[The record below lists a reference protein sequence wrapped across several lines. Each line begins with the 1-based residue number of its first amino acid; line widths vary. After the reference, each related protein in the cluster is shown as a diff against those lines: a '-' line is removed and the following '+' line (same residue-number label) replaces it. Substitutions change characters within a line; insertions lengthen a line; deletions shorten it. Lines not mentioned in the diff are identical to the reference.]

1 MRQEL
6 RQQYAN
12 LTRSESV
19 ERDTFTRTRAEL
31 LFMTKHMDVWSPCGD
46 HRELSFTEK
55 ENVAGGLTVLVP
67 DNEHW
72 GSYFYGQSR
81 RAMRPIVT
89 DLPGWRNLWI
99 TVSFTRTKVGRER
112 YIEVSAVHALE
123 YLNWM
128 RIWPDPW
135 LPPEFQP
142 SKWRSPIGPAATVCA
157 DLLIPELQRLQGGFW
172 PIMTHARFHRS
183 PDPTPWTMG
192 SYRMDKAMDAVT
204 EICDAEN
211 LQITTQLYMHGVDEQ
226 PFPQWHVLDRTTL
239 IIDFVPRINSKSLT
253 GTVTGGL
260 IRTGLEIAEDLI
272 EWVTYPVL
280 DPSDPVAIDEMSG
293 RDGEVFPVYRTG
305 QWSPTD
311 EVSQTV
317 HLPMATRVTAG
328 GNSPGW
334 VNDVAVG
341 VVDGVITFIAG
352 FLNLDGFLPGS
363 IADRVSDVA
372 LAFHSLEDQRAAE
385 DAGPWR
391 LREAFSDS
399 QQSGLSL
406 QIVQSMKST
415 AFAHRDYTSHSVT
428 VANGQPYLLGRHV
441 KVGWPV
447 GVEMPD
453 GTVEVDRL
461 TEATYTESRDTKGE
475 IVLQVGSGDA
485 EVEPGVKGLA
495 KISKFSSWLH
505 RVSLGG

>member
-1 MRQEL
+1 MRQEM
-6 RQQYAN
+6 QQQFAH
-12 LTRSESV
+12 LTQSEAD
-19 ERDTFTRTRAEL
+19 ERDLYTRTRADL
-31 LFMTKHMDVWSPCGD
+31 LFMTKNMDVWSPCGE
-46 HRELSFTEK
+46 HRELTFTERDSQ
-55 ENVAGGLTVLVP
+55 AGGLTVLVP
-67 DNEHW
+67 DNPHW
-72 GSYFYGQSR
+72 QEYFYQQSR

-112 YIEVSAVHALE
+112 FIEVSAVHAIE

-135 LPPEFQP
+135 LPAEFQP

-157 DLLIPELQRLQGGFW
+157 DIMIPELQRLQGGFW

-183 PDPTPWTMG
+183 PDPTSWTNG
-192 SYRMDKAMDAVT
+192 TYRMDRVFDAVT
-204 EICDAEN
+204 EICEAEN
-211 LQITTQLYMHGVDEQ
+211 LQITTQLYMHGIDEQ

-260 IRTGLEIAEDLI
+260 FRTGMEIAEDLL
-272 EWVTYPVL
+272 EWITYPVL
-280 DPSDPVAIDEMSG
+280 NPGSAESIDDVAG

-305 QWSPTD
+305 QWSPTQ

-341 VVDGVITFIAG
+341 AVDGVITFVAG
-352 FLNLDGFLPGS
+352 LLNLDGFLPDS
-363 IADRVSDVA
+363 IADRVRDVA
-372 LAFHSLEDQRAAE
+372 LAFHTLEDSSAAT

-391 LREAFSDS
+391 FREAFADA
-399 QQSGLSL
+399 QGSGLSL
-406 QIVQSMKST
+406 QILQSMKST
-415 AFAHRDYTSHSVT
+415 AFAHRDYTSHNAT
-428 VANGQPYLLGRHV
+428 VANGQPYLLGKHI

-453 GTVEVDRL
+453 GTVEIDRL
-461 TEATYTESRDTKGE
+461 TEATYTESRSAKGE
-475 IVLQVGSGDA
+475 IQLQIGSGAA
-485 EVEPGVKGLA
+485 EEEPGVKGLS
-495 KISKFSSWLH
+495 KIARFSSWLH
-505 RVSLGG
+505 RVSLGQ